1 MPDREKVIK
10 GLECCLGAQDS
21 DVEPNKDC
29 PYNGMCLCAMAL
41 HFDVMELLKEQ
52 EQKTGYWVKEELNSY
67 TTDNYCSVCK
77 GKAPFIHVAD
87 DHYGIYSH
95 GETLYTKF
103 CPHCGAKMEEI
114 GS

>member
-1 MPDREKVIK
+1 MAD
-10 GLECCLGAQDS
+10 
-21 DVEPNKDC
+21 
-29 PYNGMCLCAMAL
+29 AML
-41 HFDVMELLKEQ
+41 LLKER

-87 DHYGIYSH
+87 DHYGVYSH